1 MKVNRFQGVN
11 HRGHELFGE
20 CEGGVVFRVATDLQD
35 TLAHLAEGHRQVG
48 GGGAFAN
55 AAFAVNRKD
64 LGRANLQVRV
74 HLNLDTAF
82 TIGSPSAFD

>member
-1 MKVNRFQGVN
+1 
-11 HRGHELFGE
+11 
-20 CEGGVVFRVATDLQD
+20 VFRVATDLQD
-35 TLAHLAEGHRQVG
+35 TLAHFAKGHRQVG

-64 LGRANLQVRV
+64 FGCANFQVRI

-82 TIGSPSAFD
+82 TIGSPSTLD